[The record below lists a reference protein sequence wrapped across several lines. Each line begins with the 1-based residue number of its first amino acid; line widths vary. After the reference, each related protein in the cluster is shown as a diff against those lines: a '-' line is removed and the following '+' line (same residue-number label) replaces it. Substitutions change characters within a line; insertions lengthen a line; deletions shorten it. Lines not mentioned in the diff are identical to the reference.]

1 MHARLI
7 ARKMHVQNSSKLRD
21 IAIRRQREDI
31 AKQTNITSEFR
42 DIQGPNMHEDRASG
56 KGKIEVLIKRKSG

>member
-1 MHARLI
+1 MWEGRRVHARLI
-7 ARKMHVQNSSKLRD
+7 AREVHVQNSSKLRN

-31 AKQTNITSEFR
+31 AKQTNITNEFR

-56 KGKIEVLIKRKSG
+56 RGR